1 MVCGALDTRV
11 RWQGRNYCEA
21 RLLFDSN
28 TNGLSIA
35 ERSVLQKKNLKRVKA
50 GLEQQHW
57 GISSS
62 PFNAMANKPKIWA
75 VKQTAE
81 ILHSTTIYCTFWY
94 ILSCTGKTALRV
106 VLSPWFIKRGPELQP
121 PMKPIRIQE
130 KETPSSGD
138 NGGCPRKKHKHI
150 FKSGASIVPLLPFK

>member
-11 RWQGRNYCEA
+11 RWQGRNYGEA

-28 TNGLSIA
+28 INGLSIA
-35 ERSVLQKKNLKRVKA
+35 ERSVLQNKNLKRIKA

-62 PFNAMANKPKIWA
+62 PFNAMANKHKIWA
-75 VKQTAE
+75 VKQTLE
-81 ILHSTTIYCTFWY
+81 VLHITTIYCTFWY
-94 ILSCTGKTALRV
+94 ILSGTGKTALRV
-106 VLSPWFIKRGPELQP
+106 VQSPWFIKRGPEVQP

-138 NGGCPRKKHKHI
+138 NGAVQEKNTNIYLREEHR
-150 FKSGASIVPLLPFK
+150 